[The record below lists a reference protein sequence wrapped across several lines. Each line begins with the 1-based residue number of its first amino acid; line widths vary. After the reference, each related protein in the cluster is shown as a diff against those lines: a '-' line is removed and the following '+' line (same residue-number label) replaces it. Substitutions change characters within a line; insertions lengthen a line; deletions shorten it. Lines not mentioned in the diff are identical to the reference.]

1 MLIIKTIK
9 VMKSSALV
17 EAQDQLREELVIINK
32 TRWGLEEQKN
42 SKLTNMFTEKFN
54 SVLGEGDVIEASDA
68 RIHFK
73 RPQEG
78 VSYNREVLDLYLRND
93 DYRVEEAN
101 VIQTSFYS
109 TSENSEFELR
119 RMVLIGNV
127 GQILL
132 NSSDELIEGYNQIKS
147 EFKDV
152 ITANYKEM
160 YGVEKQITEIENE
173 IRGNEKQSL
182 LNKIENEGIEFE
194 IGEDKSIN
202 CLPNFDAKVDLS
214 IYNVKALQV
223 LNKTASG
230 KTADVRLKI
239 MSNDWNSETQSYN
252 EREIIKIV
260 SRVRM
265 NNILQFIQYNQS
277 YISAS

>member
-1 MLIIKTIK
+1 
-9 VMKSSALV
+9 MKSSALV